1 MLAVAFAVATVILDQ
16 VTKAAVVGGMGIG
29 ERSPVL
35 GTFLRLTHIRNS
47 GAVFGMMRG
56 ASTYFTFFSIIAAA
70 VLVVVLIVARR
81 ASTLVRVSLGMVLGG
96 AVGNLIDRLR
106 FGAVVDFLDVGI
118 SESVRWPCFNVAD
131 SAITVGVFLLILSSF
146 AKPEESIG
154 AASAGDAASAPAA
167 EVSGED
173 SGGPSRE
180 AADRGSDRA
189 G

>member
-1 MLAVAFAVATVILDQ
+1 VLAVAVAVATVILDQ

-29 ERSPVL
+29 ERSPVF

-56 ASTYFTFFSIIAAA
+56 AGTYFTFFSIVAAA
-70 VLVVVLIVARR
+70 VLVVVLFVAKR

-106 FGAVVDFLDVGI
+106 YGAVVDFLDVGI

-131 SAITVGVFLLILSSF
+131 SAITVGVFLLIVSSF
-146 AKPEESIG
+146 ARPEHSVG
-154 AASAGDAASAPAA
+154 ASAAVEAGGGGAGA
-167 EVSGED
+167 D
-173 SGGPSRE
+173 SGDSSSGPT
-180 AADRGSDRA
+180 A
-189 G
+189 

>member
-1 MLAVAFAVATVILDQ
+1 VLAVAVAVATVIFDQ

-29 ERSPVL
+29 ERSPIF

-70 VLVVVLIVARR
+70 VLVVVLVVARR
-81 ASTLVRVSLGMVLGG
+81 ASTLVRISLGMVLGG

-131 SAITVGVFLLILSSF
+131 SAITVGVFLLIVSSF
-146 AKPEESIG
+146 AKPDENVG
-154 AASAGDAASAPAA
+154 AKAAGGPAG
-167 EVSGED
+167 EVSGGD
-173 SGGPSRE
+173 SDEPFQE
-180 AADRGSDRA
+180 AAGRGSDRA

>member
-1 MLAVAFAVATVILDQ
+1 VLAVAVAVATVILDQ

-29 ERSPVL
+29 ERSPVF
-35 GTFLRLTHIRNS
+35 GTFLRLTHIRNSDS

-56 ASTYFTFFSIIAAA
+56 ASTYFTVFSIIAAA
-70 VLVVVLIVARR
+70 VLVVVLIVAKR

-146 AKPEESIG
+146 AKPQESVG
-154 AASAGDAASAPAA
+154 AASAGDASSGPAA
-167 EVSGED
+167 EVSG
-173 SGGPSRE
+173 GPSQE
-180 AADRGSDRA
+180 AAGRGSDRA

>member
-1 MLAVAFAVATVILDQ
+1 VLAVAVAVATVILDQ

-29 ERSPVL
+29 ERSPVF

-56 ASTYFTFFSIIAAA
+56 ASTYFTVFSIIAAA
-70 VLVVVLIVARR
+70 VLVVVLIVAKR

-146 AKPEESIG
+146 AKPQESVG
-154 AASAGDAASAPAA
+154 AASAGDASSGPAA
-167 EVSGED
+167 EVSG
-173 SGGPSRE
+173 GPSQE
-180 AADRGSDRA
+180 AAGRGSDRA